1 MSKLNS
7 TSNDNSL
14 KSRNFLDEFGL
25 ITIVSSIFTFAVFI
39 YTLLFHSYPEQILAG
54 IVAIGFGIGFLLNR
68 LKLHRATRIYM
79 TLFPPVMFMTLIFL
93 IGGFFGQAVAFA
105 TMGFLAF
112 IGFRRNPKLRN
123 LIIAFDILAF
133 IVPTIYI
140 SIYGPILG
148 TIDVPFDEI
157 FAFLA
162 CLGWLS
168 LTFRMYDQN
177 KTRTYT
183 TDLENHIE
191 ALKESELNLKKAQ
204 NDLKMQNSKLAVLN
218 NELKLKNT
226 HIEEFTFIVTHDLR
240 GPLNNINVI
249 ATELEKQHATSNYA
263 NFSSYLKHLQGSS
276 TRLTN
281 LVEGLLKYAEIG
293 NSSEM
298 ETIDIA
304 KVVRLVLDDFSERIK
319 ETNATITIGDLPTIT
334 ARPNDIGMLFQNL
347 IHNALKFK
355 NSSKDPIITIASEKK
370 EQEYLFSVKDN
381 GIGIPK
387 EHQANIFNAF
397 HKLHNQ
403 SKFEG
408 SGIGLYGS
416 KKIVDHH
423 LGKIWVESEE
433 NVGSTFYFTI
443 NTNSLEMNKVQGH
456 SISLN

>member
-1 MSKLNS
+1 MPTLNS
-7 TSNDNSL
+7 TSKYPST
-14 KSRNFLDEFGL
+14 KSRNFIDEFGL
-25 ITIVSSIFTFAVFI
+25 ITVVSTIFTTAVFM
-39 YTLLFHSYPEQILAG
+39 YTLLFHSYIEQLLAG
-54 IVAIGFGIGFLLNR
+54 IVAGGFGIGFLLNR
-68 LKLHRATRIYM
+68 LKYSQATRIYM

-112 IGFRRNPKLRN
+112 IGYRNNPRVRN
-123 LIIAFDILAF
+123 LVITFDILAF
-133 IVPTIYI
+133 IIPTVYI
-140 SIYGPILG
+140 SKYGPILG

-168 LTFRMYDQN
+168 LTFRVYDQ
-177 KTRTYT
+177 KMTRTYT
-183 TDLENHIE
+183 KDLENHIE
-191 ALKESELNLKKAQ
+191 ALKESELNLKEAQ
-204 NDLKMQNSKLAVLN
+204 DDLRNQNNELAVLN

-226 HIEEFTFIVTHDLR
+226 HIEEFIFIVTHDLR

-249 ATELEKQHATSNYA
+249 AEELEKQHLAFEYDS
-263 NFSSYLKHLQGSS
+263 FGSYLKHLQISS
-276 TRLTN
+276 NRLTN
-281 LVEGLLKYAEIG
+281 LVESLLKYAEIG
-293 NSSEM
+293 NSSGM
-298 ETIDIA
+298 ENVDTHEILQ
-304 KVVRLVLDDFSERIK
+304 LVLNDFSEKIK
-319 ETNATITIGDLPTIT
+319 ETKTTIHIGHLPTIT
-334 ARPNDIGMLFQNL
+334 ARPNDIRMLFQNL

-355 NSSKDPIITIASEKK
+355 SNTKDPVITIMSEKK
-370 EQEYLFSVKDN
+370 ENEYLFSITDN

-387 EHQANIFNAF
+387 EQQKNIFNAF

-416 KKIVDHH
+416 KKIIDHH

-433 NVGSTFYFTI
+433 HEGSTFYFTI
-443 NTNSLEMNKVQGH
+443 NTNSLDLNEIQNH

>member
-1 MSKLNS
+1 MSKKNTFTKGS
-7 TSNDNSL
+7 
-14 KSRNFLDEFGL
+14 KKIKFLDEFGL
-25 ITIVSSIFTFAVFI
+25 IAIISSIFTFAVFI
-39 YTLLFHSYPEQILAG
+39 YTLFFHSYTEQALAFV
-54 IVAIGFGIGFLLNR
+54 VALGFGIGFILNR
-68 LKLHRATRIYM
+68 LKLHKTTRIYM
-79 TLFPPVMFMTLIFL
+79 TLFPPVMFMSLIFL

-112 IGFRRNPKLRN
+112 IGYRRNPRTRN

-133 IVPTIYI
+133 IIPTIYI

-148 TIDVPFDEI
+148 VIDVPFDEI

-183 TDLENHIE
+183 NDLENHIT
-191 ALKESELNLKKAQ
+191 ALKESELNLKIAQ
-204 NDLKMQNSKLAVLN
+204 NDLKNQNNKLAVLN
-218 NELKLKNT
+218 NELELKNT
-226 HIEEFTFIVTHDLR
+226 QIEEFTFIVTHDLR

-249 ATELEKQHATSNYA
+249 ATELEKQHSDANYA

-293 NSSEM
+293 NSSGM
-298 ETIDIA
+298 ESVNIA
-304 KVVRLVLDDFSERIK
+304 EVIQLVVDDLSESIKVTK
-319 ETNATITIGDLPTIT
+319 ATLNIGKMPTLI
-334 ARPNDIGMLFQNL
+334 ARPSDIRMLFQNL

-355 NSSKDPIITIASEKK
+355 TNDGQPVINITSEKK
-370 EQEYLFSVKDN
+370 ENEYLFIVSDN

-387 EHQANIFNAF
+387 EQLENVFNAF

-443 NTNSLEMNKVQGH
+443 NTNSLEHHKTEKH
-456 SISLN
+456 SVNLN

>member
-1 MSKLNS
+1 LPILNS
-7 TSNDNSL
+7 ISKNTNT
-14 KSRNFLDEFGL
+14 KATNFLDEFGL
-25 ITIVSSIFTFAVFI
+25 ITIISTIFSCVVFV
-39 YTLLFHSYPEQILAG
+39 YTLIFQSRLEQILAG
-54 IVAIGFGIGFLLNR
+54 IVAIGFAIGFLLNR
-68 LKLHRATRIYM
+68 LKLYHTTRIYM

-112 IGFRRNPKLRN
+112 IGFRRNPKIRN

-133 IVPTIYI
+133 IIPTVYI

-168 LTFRMYDQN
+168 LTFRIYDQN
-177 KTRTYT
+177 KTRKYT

-191 ALKESELNLKKAQ
+191 ALKKSELNLKKAQ
-204 NDLKMQNSKLAVLN
+204 NNLKLQNSKLEVLN
-218 NELKLKNT
+218 NELELKNT

-249 ATELEKQHATSNYA
+249 ATELGKQHAKANYA

-293 NSSEM
+293 NSSGL
-298 ETIDIA
+298 ETVNISEI
-304 KVVRLVLDDFSERIK
+304 VQLVLDDLSEKIK
-319 ETNATITIGDLPTIT
+319 ETNATINIGELPKIT
-334 ARPNDIGMLFQNL
+334 ARPNDIRMLFQNL
-347 IHNALKFK
+347 LHNALKFRPQT
-355 NSSKDPIITIASEKK
+355 KDPIITIASKK
-370 EQEYLFSVKDN
+370 RENEFLFSVADN

-387 EHQANIFNAF
+387 EHHANIFNAF

-416 KKIVDHH
+416 KKIIDHH

-443 NTNSLEMNKVQGH
+443 NTNLLEQEDIQEQ
-456 SISLN
+456 SINVN

>member
-1 MSKLNS
+1 MPILNS
-7 TSNDNSL
+7 ISKNTNT
-14 KSRNFLDEFGL
+14 KATNFLDEFGL
-25 ITIVSSIFTFAVFI
+25 ITIISTIFSCVVFV
-39 YTLLFHSYPEQILAG
+39 YTLIFHSRLEQILAG
-54 IVAIGFGIGFLLNR
+54 IVAIGFAIGFLLNR
-68 LKLHRATRIYM
+68 LKLYHTTRIYM

-112 IGFRRNPKLRN
+112 IGFRRNPKIRN
-123 LIIAFDILAF
+123 LIIVFDILAF
-133 IVPTIYI
+133 IIPTVYI

-168 LTFRMYDQN
+168 LTFRIYDQN
-177 KTRTYT
+177 KTRKYT

-191 ALKESELNLKKAQ
+191 ALKKSELNLKKAQ
-204 NDLKMQNSKLAVLN
+204 NNLKLQNSKLEVLN
-218 NELKLKNT
+218 NELELKNT

-249 ATELEKQHATSNYA
+249 ATELEKQHAKANYA
-263 NFSSYLKHLQGSS
+263 NFSSYLNHLQGSS

-293 NSSEM
+293 NSSGL
-298 ETIDIA
+298 ETVDTSEI
-304 KVVRLVLDDFSERIK
+304 VQLVLDDLSEKIK
-319 ETNATITIGDLPTIT
+319 ETNATINIGELPKIT
-334 ARPNDIGMLFQNL
+334 ARPNDIRMLFQNL
-347 IHNALKFK
+347 LHNALKFRPQI
-355 NSSKDPIITIASEKK
+355 KDPIITIASKK
-370 EQEYLFSVKDN
+370 RENEFLFSVADN

-387 EHQANIFNAF
+387 EHHANIFNAF

-416 KKIVDHH
+416 KKIIDHH

-433 NVGSTFYFTI
+433 NAGSTFCFTI
-443 NTNSLEMNKVQGH
+443 NTNLLEQEDIQEQAINV
-456 SISLN
+456 N

>member
-1 MSKLNS
+1 
-7 TSNDNSL
+7 
-14 KSRNFLDEFGL
+14 
-25 ITIVSSIFTFAVFI
+25 
-39 YTLLFHSYPEQILAG
+39 
-54 IVAIGFGIGFLLNR
+54 
-68 LKLHRATRIYM
+68 
-79 TLFPPVMFMTLIFL
+79 
-93 IGGFFGQAVAFA
+93 
-105 TMGFLAF
+105 
-112 IGFRRNPKLRN
+112 
-123 LIIAFDILAF
+123 
-133 IVPTIYI
+133 
-140 SIYGPILG
+140 
-148 TIDVPFDEI
+148 
-157 FAFLA
+157 
-162 CLGWLS
+162 
-168 LTFRMYDQN
+168 MYDQN

-204 NDLKMQNSKLAVLN
+204 NNLKLQNSKLAVLN
-218 NELKLKNT
+218 NELELKNT

-249 ATELEKQHATSNYA
+249 ATELEKQHALSNYE
-263 NFSSYLKHLQGSS
+263 NFNSYLKHLQGSS

-298 ETIDIA
+298 KSVDIS
-304 KVVRLVLDDFSERIK
+304 KIVQHVLDDFSERIK
-319 ETNATITIGDLPTIT
+319 ETNATITVGELPTIT
-334 ARPNDIGMLFQNL
+334 ARSNDIGMLFQNL
-347 IHNALKFK
+347 IHNALKFRTPTK
-355 NSSKDPIITIASEKK
+355 NPIITIASQKK
-370 EQEYLFSVKDN
+370 ENEYLFSVSDN

-387 EHQANIFNAF
+387 EQQAKVFNAF

-443 NTNSLEMNKVQGH
+443 NTNSLEQEDIQEHTINV
-456 SISLN
+456 N

>member
-1 MSKLNS
+1 M
-7 TSNDNSL
+7 
-14 KSRNFLDEFGL
+14 DEFGL
-25 ITIVSSIFTFAVFI
+25 ITIVSSIFTFVVFI
-39 YTLLFHSYPEQILAG
+39 YTLMFHSYTEQILAG

-68 LKLHRATRIYM
+68 LKLHHATRIYM

-112 IGFRRNPKLRN
+112 IGFRRNPRLRN
-123 LIIAFDILAF
+123 LIIVFDILAF
-133 IVPTIYI
+133 IIPTVYI

-204 NDLKMQNSKLAVLN
+204 NDLKLQNSKLAVLN
-218 NELKLKNT
+218 NELELKNT

-249 ATELEKQHATSNYA
+249 ATELEKQHTLSNYE
-263 NFSSYLKHLQGSS
+263 NFNSYLKHLQGSS

-298 ETIDIA
+298 KSVDIS
-304 KVVRLVLDDFSERIK
+304 KIVQHVLDDFSERIK
-319 ETNATITIGDLPTIT
+319 DTNATITVGDLPTIT
-334 ARPNDIGMLFQNL
+334 ARSNDIGMLFQNL
-347 IHNALKFK
+347 IHNALKFRTPT
-355 NSSKDPIITIASEKK
+355 KDPVITVASEKK
-370 EQEYLFSVKDN
+370 ENEYLFSVSDN

-387 EHQANIFNAF
+387 EQQAKVFNAF

-423 LGKIWVESEE
+423 LGEIWVESEE

-443 NTNSLEMNKVQGH
+443 NTNSLEQEDIQEH
-456 SISLN
+456 TISVN

>member
-1 MSKLNS
+1 MPKLNT
-7 TSNDNSL
+7 TSKNNSQ

-25 ITIVSSIFTFAVFI
+25 ITIVSSIFTFVVFI
-39 YTLLFHSYPEQILAG
+39 YTLMFHSYTEQILAG

-68 LKLHRATRIYM
+68 LKLHYTTRIYM

-112 IGFRRNPKLRN
+112 IGFRRNPRLRN
-123 LIIAFDILAF
+123 LIIVFDILAF
-133 IVPTIYI
+133 IIPTVYI

-168 LTFRMYDQN
+168 LTFRMYDEN

-204 NDLKMQNSKLAVLN
+204 NDLKLQNSKLAVLN
-218 NELKLKNT
+218 NELELKNT

-249 ATELEKQHATSNYA
+249 ATELEKQHATANYA
-263 NFSSYLKHLQGSS
+263 NFNSYLKHLQGSS

-298 ETIDIA
+298 ETVNFPKI
-304 KVVRLVLDDFSERIK
+304 VQLVLSDFSEIIK
-319 ETNATITIGDLPTIT
+319 ESNATITVGELPTIT
-334 ARPNDIGMLFQNL
+334 ARSNDIGMLFQNL
-347 IHNALKFK
+347 IHNALKFRTAT
-355 NSSKDPIITIASEKK
+355 KDPVITIASQKK
-370 EQEYLFSVKDN
+370 ENEYLFSVSDN

-387 EHQANIFNAF
+387 EQQAKIFNAF

-416 KKIVDHH
+416 KKIVEHH

-443 NTNSLEMNKVQGH
+443 NTNSLEQEDIQEHTIN
-456 SISLN
+456 LN

>member
-1 MSKLNS
+1 MSKQN
-7 TSNDNSL
+7 TSN
-14 KSRNFLDEFGL
+14 KGAKKINFLDEFGL
-25 ITIVSSIFTFAVFI
+25 ITIISSIFTFAVFI
-39 YTLLFHSYPEQILAG
+39 YTLLFHAYTERVLAF
-54 IVAIGFGIGFLLNR
+54 IVALGFGIGFILNR
-68 LKLHRATRIYM
+68 LKLHKATRIYM
-79 TLFPPVMFMTLIFL
+79 TLFPPVMFMSLIFL

-105 TMGFLAF
+105 TMGFLAY
-112 IGFRRNPKLRN
+112 IGYRRNPKLRN
-123 LIIAFDILAF
+123 LIIGFDILAF

-140 SIYGPILG
+140 SIYEPFLG

-168 LTFRMYDQN
+168 LTFSMYDEN
-177 KTRTYT
+177 KTKTYT
-183 TDLENHIE
+183 SDLENHIT

-204 NDLKMQNSKLAVLN
+204 SDLRNQNNKLAVLN
-218 NELKLKNT
+218 NELELKNT

-240 GPLNNINVI
+240 GPLNNIKVI
-249 ATELEKQHATSNYA
+249 STELEKQHTAANYA
-263 NFSSYLKHLQGSS
+263 NFDNYLKHLQSSS

-293 NSSEM
+293 NSSGM
-298 ETIDIA
+298 EFVNLNEVIALVIDDLSESIKDSKA
-304 KVVRLVLDDFSERIK
+304 TLNIDDM
-319 ETNATITIGDLPTIT
+319 PTLI
-334 ARPNDIGMLFQNL
+334 ARPSDIRMLFQNL
-347 IHNALKFK
+347 VHNALKFK
-355 NSSKDPIITIASEKK
+355 TNNGLMVINISSEKK
-370 EQEYLFSVKDN
+370 DNEYLFSVSDN

-387 EHQANIFNAF
+387 EHLENIFKAF

-443 NTNSLEMNKVQGH
+443 NTNSLKHHKTEEH
-456 SISLN
+456 SVSLN

>member
-1 MSKLNS
+1 MPKQNS
-7 TSNDNSL
+7 TSLKKPLKNS
-14 KSRNFLDEFGL
+14 RFLDEFGL
-25 ITIVSSIFTFAVFI
+25 ITIISSIFTFAVFI
-39 YTLLFHSYPEQILAG
+39 YTLIFQSYIEQVLAFV
-54 IVAIGFGIGFLLNR
+54 VALGFGIGFILNR
-68 LKLHRATRIYM
+68 LKFYKATRIYM
-79 TLFPPVMFMTLIFL
+79 TLFPPVMFMSLIFL

-112 IGFRRNPKLRN
+112 IGYRRSPRTRN
-123 LIIAFDILAF
+123 LIITFDILAF

-148 TIDVPFDEI
+148 TIDVPFDEV

-183 TDLENHIE
+183 NDLENHIT
-191 ALKESELNLKKAQ
+191 ALKESELNLKIAQ
-204 NDLKMQNSKLAVLN
+204 NDLRSQNNKLAVLN

-240 GPLNNINVI
+240 GPLNNIKVI
-249 ATELEKQHATSNYA
+249 ATELEKQHLVANYA
-263 NFSSYLKHLQGSS
+263 NFSNYLKHLQGSS

-293 NSSEM
+293 NSSGMESVNIAEVIQLVIDDLSESIKDSKATLNIDEM
-298 ETIDIA
+298 
-304 KVVRLVLDDFSERIK
+304 
-319 ETNATITIGDLPTIT
+319 PTLI
-334 ARPNDIGMLFQNL
+334 ARPSDIRMLFQNL

-355 NSSKDPIITIASEKK
+355 TNKGLPIINISSEKK
-370 EQEYLFSVKDN
+370 DNEYLFSVADN

-387 EHQANIFNAF
+387 EQLENVFNAF

-433 NVGSTFYFTI
+433 NIGSTFYFTI
-443 NTNSLEMNKVQGH
+443 NTNSLEHHKTEEH

>member
-1 MSKLNS
+1 MSQLNT
-7 TSNDNSL
+7 TSKNHKA
-14 KSRNFLDEFGL
+14 KSRDITDEFGL
-25 ITIVSSIFTFAVFI
+25 ITIISAIFTFLVFI
-39 YTLLFHSYPEQILAG
+39 YTLIFHSYIEQILAL
-54 IVAIGFGIGFLLNR
+54 IVAVVFGIGFILNR
-68 LKLHRATRIYM
+68 LDYRQATRLYM
-79 TLFPPVMFMTLIFL
+79 TLLPPLVFMSLILL
-93 IGGFFGQAVAFA
+93 IGGYFGQGVAFA

-112 IGFRRNPKLRN
+112 IGYRKNPRLRN
-123 LIIAFDILAF
+123 IIIFFDVLAF
-133 IVPTIYI
+133 ILPTIYVTM
-140 SIYGPILG
+140 YGPILG
-148 TIDVPFDEI
+148 TIDVPFDEV

-162 CLGWLS
+162 SLGWLS

-177 KTRTYT
+177 KTRAYT

-204 NDLKMQNSKLAVLN
+204 DNLKNQNKKLEVLN

-249 ATELEKQHATSNYA
+249 ASELEKQHAISSYA

-293 NSSEM
+293 NSSGM
-298 ETIDIA
+298 ESVNVTVI
-304 KVVRLVLDDFSERIK
+304 LQSVLDDLSEKIK
-319 ETNATITIGDLPTIT
+319 ETKATIKFNGLPTLI
-334 ARPNDIGMLFQNL
+334 ARPSDIRMLFQNL
-347 IHNALKFK
+347 VHNALKFK
-355 NSSKDPIITIASEKK
+355 SSAQDPIITITSEKR
-370 EQEYLFSVKDN
+370 ENDYLFSVADN
-381 GIGIPK
+381 GIGIPSEQSEK
-387 EHQANIFNAF
+387 IFNAF

-423 LGKIWVESEE
+423 LGKIWVTSEE
-433 NVGSTFYFTI
+433 NKGSTFYFTI
-443 NTNSLEMNKVQGH
+443 STNLLEQKPTHELIDNV
-456 SISLN
+456 N

>member
-1 MSKLNS
+1 MPILNS
-7 TSNDNSL
+7 ISKNTNT
-14 KSRNFLDEFGL
+14 KATNFLDEFGL
-25 ITIVSSIFTFAVFI
+25 ITIISTIFSCVVFV
-39 YTLLFHSYPEQILAG
+39 YTLIFQSRLEQILAG
-54 IVAIGFGIGFLLNR
+54 IVAIGFAIGFLLNR
-68 LKLHRATRIYM
+68 LKLYHTTRIYM

-112 IGFRRNPKLRN
+112 IGFRRNPKIRN

-133 IVPTIYI
+133 IIPTVYI

-168 LTFRMYDQN
+168 LTFRIYDQN
-177 KTRTYT
+177 KTRKYT

-191 ALKESELNLKKAQ
+191 ALKKSELNLKKAQ
-204 NDLKMQNSKLAVLN
+204 NNLKLQNSKLEVLN
-218 NELKLKNT
+218 NELELKNT

-249 ATELEKQHATSNYA
+249 ATELGKQHAKANYA

-293 NSSEM
+293 NSSGL
-298 ETIDIA
+298 ETVNISEI
-304 KVVRLVLDDFSERIK
+304 VQLVLDDLSEKIK
-319 ETNATITIGDLPTIT
+319 ETNATINIGELPKIT
-334 ARPNDIGMLFQNL
+334 ARPNDIRMLFQNL
-347 IHNALKFK
+347 LHNALKFRPQT
-355 NSSKDPIITIASEKK
+355 KDPIITIASKK
-370 EQEYLFSVKDN
+370 RENEFLFSVADN

-387 EHQANIFNAF
+387 EHHANIFNAF

-416 KKIVDHH
+416 KKIIDHH

-443 NTNSLEMNKVQGH
+443 NTNLLEQEDIQEQ
-456 SISLN
+456 SINVN

>member
-1 MSKLNS
+1 MPKQNTFTKS
-7 TSNDNSL
+7 T
-14 KSRNFLDEFGL
+14 KKIKFLDEFGL
-25 ITIVSSIFTFAVFI
+25 ITIVSSIFTFAVYI
-39 YTLLFHSYPEQILAG
+39 YTLLFHSYTEQLLAF
-54 IVAIGFGIGFLLNR
+54 IVALGFGIGFILNR
-68 LKLHRATRIYM
+68 LKLHKATRIYM
-79 TLFPPVMFMTLIFL
+79 TLFPPVMFMSLIFL

-105 TMGFLAF
+105 TMGFLAY
-112 IGFRRNPKLRN
+112 IGYRRNPKLRN
-123 LIIAFDILAF
+123 LIIGFDILAF
-133 IVPTIYI
+133 VIPTIYI
-140 SIYGPILG
+140 SIYEPILG

-168 LTFRMYDQN
+168 LTFSMYDEN

-183 TDLENHIE
+183 SDLENHIS

-204 NDLKMQNSKLAVLN
+204 SDLRNQNNKLAVLN

-240 GPLNNINVI
+240 GPLNNIKVI
-249 ATELEKQHATSNYA
+249 AKELEKQHSAANYA
-263 NFSSYLKHLQGSS
+263 DFSNYLKHLQSSS

-293 NSSEM
+293 NSSGM
-298 ETIDIA
+298 ESVNIA
-304 KVVRLVLDDFSERIK
+304 EVIQLVMDDLSESIK
-319 ETNATITIGDLPTIT
+319 ETKATLNIGEMPTLI
-334 ARPNDIGMLFQNL
+334 ARPTDIRMLFQNL

-355 NSSKDPIITIASEKK
+355 TNNGLPVITISSENKDN
-370 EQEYLFSVKDN
+370 EYLFSVSDN

-387 EHQANIFNAF
+387 EQLENVFNAF

-416 KKIVDHH
+416 KKIVNHH

-443 NTNSLEMNKVQGH
+443 NTNSLEHHKTEEH

>member
-1 MSKLNS
+1 MSKKNTFTKS
-7 TSNDNSL
+7 T
-14 KSRNFLDEFGL
+14 KKIKFLDEFGL
-25 ITIVSSIFTFAVFI
+25 ITIISSIFTFAVFI
-39 YTLLFHSYPEQILAG
+39 YTLLFHSYIEQVLAFV
-54 IVAIGFGIGFLLNR
+54 VALGFGIGFILNR
-68 LKLHRATRIYM
+68 LKFHKATRIYM
-79 TLFPPVMFMTLIFL
+79 TLFPPVMFMSLIFL
-93 IGGFFGQAVAFA
+93 IGGYFGQAVAFA

-112 IGFRRNPKLRN
+112 IGYRRNPRARN
-123 LIIAFDILAF
+123 LIITFDILAF
-133 IVPTIYI
+133 IIPTIYI

-148 TIDVPFDEI
+148 IIDVPFDEI

-183 TDLENHIE
+183 NDLENHIT
-191 ALKESELNLKKAQ
+191 ALKESELNLKIAQ
-204 NDLKMQNSKLAVLN
+204 NDLRNQNNKLAVLN
-218 NELKLKNT
+218 NELELKNT

-240 GPLNNINVI
+240 GPLNNIKVI
-249 ATELEKQHATSNYA
+249 ATELEKQHSDANYA
-263 NFSSYLKHLQGSS
+263 NFSNYLKHLQGSS

-293 NSSEM
+293 NSSGMESVNITEVIQLVIDDLSESIKDSKATLNIGEM
-298 ETIDIA
+298 
-304 KVVRLVLDDFSERIK
+304 
-319 ETNATITIGDLPTIT
+319 PTLI
-334 ARPNDIGMLFQNL
+334 ARPTDIRMLFQNL

-355 NSSKDPIITIASEKK
+355 TNNGLPVISISSEKK
-370 EQEYLFSVKDN
+370 DNEYLFSVADN

-387 EHQANIFNAF
+387 EQLENVFNAF

-443 NTNSLEMNKVQGH
+443 NTNSLEHHKTEEHNVP
-456 SISLN
+456 LN

>member
-1 MSKLNS
+1 M
-7 TSNDNSL
+7 
-14 KSRNFLDEFGL
+14 
-25 ITIVSSIFTFAVFI
+25 
-39 YTLLFHSYPEQILAG
+39 FHSYTEQILAG

-68 LKLHRATRIYM
+68 LKLHYTTRIYM

-112 IGFRRNPKLRN
+112 IGFRRNPRLRN
-123 LIIAFDILAF
+123 LIIVFDILAF
-133 IVPTIYI
+133 IIPTVYI

-168 LTFRMYDQN
+168 LTFRMYDEN

-204 NDLKMQNSKLAVLN
+204 NDLKLQNSKLAVLN
-218 NELKLKNT
+218 NELELKNT

-249 ATELEKQHATSNYA
+249 ATELEKQHATANYA
-263 NFSSYLKHLQGSS
+263 NFNSYLKHLQGSS

-298 ETIDIA
+298 ETVNFPKI
-304 KVVRLVLDDFSERIK
+304 VQLVLSDFSEIIK
-319 ETNATITIGDLPTIT
+319 ESNATITVGELPTIT
-334 ARPNDIGMLFQNL
+334 ARSNDIGMLFQNL
-347 IHNALKFK
+347 IHNALKFRTAT
-355 NSSKDPIITIASEKK
+355 KDPVITIASQKK
-370 EQEYLFSVKDN
+370 ENEYLFSVSDN

-387 EHQANIFNAF
+387 EQQAKIFNAF

-416 KKIVDHH
+416 KKIVEHH

-443 NTNSLEMNKVQGH
+443 NTNSLEQEDIQEHTIN
-456 SISLN
+456 LN

>member
-1 MSKLNS
+1 MPKLNT
-7 TSNDNSL
+7 TSKNKSQ

-39 YTLLFHSYPEQILAG
+39 YTLIFHSYTVQILAG
-54 IVAIGFGIGFLLNR
+54 IVAIGFGIGLLLNR
-68 LKLHRATRIYM
+68 LKLHHATRIYM

-105 TMGFLAF
+105 TMGFLAY
-112 IGFRRNPKLRN
+112 IGYRRNPKLRN
-123 LIIAFDILAF
+123 LIIGFDILAF
-133 IVPTIYI
+133 IIPTIYI
-140 SIYGPILG
+140 SIYEPILG
-148 TIDVPFDEI
+148 TIDVPYDEI

-168 LTFRMYDQN
+168 LTFSMYDEN

-183 TDLENHIE
+183 SELENHNT

-204 NDLKMQNSKLAVLN
+204 SDLRNQNNKLAVLN
-218 NELKLKNT
+218 NELELKNT

-240 GPLNNINVI
+240 GPLNNIKVI
-249 ATELEKQHATSNYA
+249 AAELEKQHSVTNYSNF
-263 NFSSYLKHLQGSS
+263 NNYLKHLQGSS
-276 TRLTN
+276 TRLSN

-293 NSSEM
+293 NSSGM
-298 ETIDIA
+298 ESVNILEVIQLVIDD
-304 KVVRLVLDDFSERIK
+304 LSESIK
-319 ETNATITIGDLPTIT
+319 EAKATLNVGEMPILI
-334 ARPNDIGMLFQNL
+334 ARPNDIRMLFQNL
-347 IHNALKFK
+347 VHNALKFK
-355 NSSKDPIITIASEKK
+355 TNNGQPVINITSEKK
-370 EQEYLFSVKDN
+370 ENEYLFIVSDN

-387 EHQANIFNAF
+387 EHQENIFKAF

-443 NTNSLEMNKVQGH
+443 NTNSLEENEIKEH
-456 SISLN
+456 PISIN

>member
-7 TSNDNSL
+7 TSENNNI

-25 ITIVSSIFTFAVFI
+25 ITIVSTVFTFVVFI
-39 YTLLFHSYPEQILAG
+39 YTLVFHSATEQILAG
-54 IVAIGFGIGFLLNR
+54 IVAIGFAIGFLLNR
-68 LKLHRATRIYM
+68 LKRHRATRIYM

-123 LIIAFDILAF
+123 AIIAFDILAF
-133 IVPTIYI
+133 IVPTVYI

-183 TDLENHIE
+183 TDLENHLE

-204 NDLKMQNSKLAVLN
+204 NDLKLQNSKLAVLN
-218 NELKLKNT
+218 NELELKNT

-249 ATELEKQHATSNYA
+249 AKELEKQHDTSNYT
-263 NFSSYLKHLQGSS
+263 NFNSYLKHLQSSS

-298 ETIDIA
+298 ESVDIS
-304 KVVRLVLDDFSERIK
+304 KVVRLVVDDFSEIIK
-319 ETNATITIGDLPTIT
+319 ETNTTITIGELPIIT

-347 IHNALKFK
+347 IHNALKFR
-355 NSSKDPIITIASEKK
+355 NTGTDPIITIASEKK
-370 EQEYLFSVKDN
+370 ENEYLFSVTDN

-387 EHQANIFNAF
+387 EQQAKIFNAF

-433 NVGSTFYFTI
+433 NNGSTFYFTI
-443 NTNSLEMNKVQGH
+443 NTNSLELKQNEKQPTG
-456 SISLN
+456 LN